1 MLDQAKILR
10 GLVEQRQAA
19 PRITAA
25 SAGAQRARTIAI
37 CSGKGGVGKSV
48 ISLNLAI
55 ALQRLGK
62 SVCVLDACL
71 GLGSID
77 LLCGLNGYWNLSHVV
92 TGARSL
98 NDVLLKGPEGVHV
111 VCGASGLVDL
121 ADVPENVQR
130 ELIFRMEEL
139 ERTHDILIVDTSTGI
154 HRTVRQFATAA
165 DQVLVVTMP
174 ETTAIADAYATV
186 KALGTPDAPPIDL
199 IVNQA
204 DSAMQAKTIANRIQQ
219 TSRTFLRSAISLA
232 GHISR
237 DPAVVRSVA
246 QREPYMIS
254 APNSPAATDTHQ
266 LARRLLSM
274 SGSLSTMQ
282 SYFDRFWHKQRG
294 RAA

>member
-1 MLDQAKILR
+1 MIDQAKILR
-10 GLVEQRQAA
+10 GLVEQRQAVPRVQA
-19 PRITAA
+19 PAA
-25 SAGAQRARTIAI
+25 PKRARTLAI
-37 CSGKGGVGKSV
+37 VSGKGGVGKSV

-55 ALQRLGK
+55 ALQRLGQ

-98 NDVLLKGPEGVHV
+98 NDILLKGPEGVHV
-111 VCGASGLVDL
+111 VCGASGLIDL

-139 ERTHDILIVDTSTGI
+139 ERTHDVLIVDTSTGI

-204 DSAMQAKTIANRIQQ
+204 ESAAQAKSIAQRIQQ
-219 TSRTFLRSAISLA
+219 TSRTFLRSAVSLA

-237 DPAVVRSVA
+237 DATVVRSVA
-246 QREPYMIS
+246 LREPYMLS
-254 APNSPAATDTHQ
+254 APNSAAATDTLQ

-274 SGSLSTMQ
+274 SGAQTTMQ
-282 SYFDRFWHKQRG
+282 SYFDRFWHRRQ